1 MSTENKLQ
9 LKKNQKYFEGH
20 PSGYLQKMQT
30 AIKCQA
36 PKKLNKDLQLKRPN
50 RLPFEKGNQGFAAN
64 VPWLGEVGELMFRPL
79 GKPELNL

>member
-1 MSTENKLQ
+1 
-9 LKKNQKYFEGH
+9 
-20 PSGYLQKMQT
+20 MQT

-64 VPWLGEVGELMFRPL
+64 VRGLPQFGYS
-79 GKPELNL
+79 

>member
-1 MSTENKLQ
+1 VSTENKLQ

-50 RLPFEKGNQGFAAN
+50 RLPFEKGIYA
-64 VPWLGEVGELMFRPL
+64 LPL
-79 GKPELNL
+79 TTGAWRSTGISARLPGY

>member
-1 MSTENKLQ
+1 VSTENKLQ

-64 VPWLGEVGELMFRPL
+64 VRGLAKYGNISTSARLLM
-79 GKPELNL
+79 